1 MIQTLLTVVVAF
13 TTPAVGDR
21 GDRDESGQ
29 STAEYALVLLGV
41 AAVALGLLTW
51 AAGGKVSA
59 FFDTIFDH
67 LIKSVK

>member
-1 MIQTLLTVVVAF
+1 MIQTLSTMVVAF
-13 TTPAVGDR
+13 TTPAAR
-21 GDRDESGQ
+21 DRDESGQ

>member
-1 MIQTLLTVVVAF
+1 MLPLLLLPVRLLLMLA
-13 TTPAVGDR
+13 PR
-21 GDRDESGQ
+21 RSECGQ

-51 AAGGKVSA
+51 AAGGKVGA

-67 LIKSVK
+67 LIKSVR

>member
-1 MIQTLLTVVVAF
+1 MIQTLLAVVVAC
-13 TTPAVGDR
+13 TTPGVA
-21 GDRDESGQ
+21 DRDESGQ